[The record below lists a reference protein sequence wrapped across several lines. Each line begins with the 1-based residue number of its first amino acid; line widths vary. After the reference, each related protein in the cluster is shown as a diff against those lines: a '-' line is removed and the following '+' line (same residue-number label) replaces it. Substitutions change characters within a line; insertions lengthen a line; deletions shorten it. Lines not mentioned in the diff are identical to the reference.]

1 MSETQK
7 LKEAQR
13 LISINNVEKAT
24 PLLWELYS
32 SNNPNIKLNAIL
44 SLLAVLDYV
53 TETEKILQIIEE
65 GIKIATSMG
74 KNDVAT
80 FLLGRKSFF
89 LESVLGFLI
98 YRQKNLILSAN
109 VFKWIN
115 FATEKEKMEFDAI
128 ADRRRKIE
136 KDIREIENTILRM
149 AEASA
154 DHYFRGHI
162 FMAVGEIYG
171 SRYLNDKLD
180 LMIGGKL
187 RSKIGNIYLVRRW
200 NLDNLLLYRNSDR
213 RKIIG
218 HKKDCIRFFKLAIS
232 DFEAGGNKSDMAHAC
247 YNLAVK
253 LNMMFH
259 FRDAKKYLEQAERLV
274 RKSDEKRLLSQI
286 LSFRNDLKNK
296 NKNVRNYVEEFG
308 LDLP

>member
-1 MSETQK
+1 MSEARK
-7 LKEAQR
+7 LKEAQK
-13 LISINNVEKAT
+13 LISTNNVEKAT
-24 PLLWELYS
+24 PLLWQLHS

-44 SLLAVLDYV
+44 SLLAVLDYM

-65 GIKIATSMG
+65 GIKIATSMD
-74 KNDVAT
+74 KKDVVA

-89 LESVLGFLI
+89 MESVLGFLI
-98 YRQKNLILSAN
+98 HRQKNLVLSAN

-115 FATEKEKMEFDAI
+115 FATEKEKKEFETI
-128 ADRRRKIE
+128 ANKRQQIE
-136 KDIREIENTILRM
+136 KEIREIENTILRM

-154 DHYFRGHI
+154 DHYLRGHI
-162 FMAVGEIYG
+162 FMAVGEIYS

-187 RSKIGNIYLVRRW
+187 RSKIGNIYWVRRW
-200 NLDNLLLYRNSDR
+200 NLDNLLLYRSSDR
-213 RKIIG
+213 RKIVG
-218 HKKDCIRFFKLAIS
+218 HKKDCVHFFKLS
-232 DFEAGGNKSDMAHAC
+232 VSEFEAGGNESDMAHAC

-253 LNMMFH
+253 FSLMFH
-259 FRDAKKYLEQAERLV
+259 FRDAKQYLDQADRLA
-274 RKSDEKRLLSQI
+274 RKAKEGRLLAQVV
-286 LSFRNDLKNK
+286 SFRNDLKNK

>member
-1 MSETQK
+1 MSEIQK

-13 LISINNVEKAT
+13 FISINDVKKAT
-24 PLLWELYS
+24 PLLWQLYS
-32 SNNPNIKLNAIL
+32 SNNTNIKLNAIL

-65 GIKIATSMG
+65 GIKISISED
-74 KNDVAT
+74 KNDVVA

-98 YRQKNLILSAN
+98 YRQKNLVLSAN
-109 VFKWIN
+109 VFKWVN
-115 FATEKEKMEFDAI
+115 FATEKEKKEFGAI
-128 ADRRRKIE
+128 ANRRQQIE
-136 KDIREIENTILRM
+136 KDIQKIEADILKM
-149 AEASA
+149 AETNT
-154 DHYFRGHI
+154 DHYFRGHV

-180 LMIGGKL
+180 LMIGGKS
-187 RSKIGNIYLVRRW
+187 RSKIGNIYWVRRW
-200 NLDNLLLYRNSDR
+200 NLDNLFLYKSNDR
-213 RKIIG
+213 RKITR
-218 HKKDCIRFFKLAIS
+218 HKKDCIRFFNLSIS
-232 DFEAGGNKSDMAHAC
+232 EFGAGGNKSDMAHAC

-259 FRDAKKYLEQAERLV
+259 FRDAKKYLDQAEKLARETN
-274 RKSDEKRLLSQI
+274 EKRLLAQV
-286 LSFRNDLKNK
+286 LSFRDDLKNK
-296 NKNVRNYVEEFG
+296 NRKIRNYVGEFG

>member
-7 LKEAQR
+7 LKEVQT

-24 PLLWELYS
+24 PLLWKLYS
-32 SNNPNIKLNAIL
+32 SSNPSIKLNAIL

-65 GIKIATSMG
+65 GVKIATSMG

-98 YRQKNLILSAN
+98 YRQKNLVLSAN

-115 FATEKEKMEFDAI
+115 FATEKERREFEAI
-128 ADRRRKIE
+128 TDKRQQIE
-136 KDIREIENTILRM
+136 KDIREIENTILKM

-171 SRYLNDKLD
+171 SKYLNDKLD

-232 DFEAGGNKSDMAHAC
+232 DFGAGGNESDMAHAC

-253 LNMMFH
+253 LKMMFH
-259 FRDAKKYLEQAERLV
+259 FRDAKKYLKQAERLA
-274 RKSDEKRLLSQI
+274 RKSSEKRLLSQI
-286 LSFRNDLKNK
+286 LSFRNELKNK

>member
-1 MSETQK
+1 MSEIQK

-13 LISINNVEKAT
+13 LISINDVKKAT

-32 SNNPNIKLNAIL
+32 SNNPNTELNAIL

-53 TETEKILQIIEE
+53 TDTEKILQIIEE
-65 GIKIATSMG
+65 GIKIATPMG
-74 KNDVAT
+74 KNDVVA

-98 YRQKNLILSAN
+98 YRQKNLILSSN
-109 VFKWIN
+109 VFKWID
-115 FATEKEKMEFDAI
+115 FATEKEKKEFEAI
-128 ADRRRKIE
+128 ANKKREIE
-136 KDIREIENTILRM
+136 KDIREIEVTILRM
-149 AEASA
+149 AESST
-154 DHYFRGHI
+154 DHYFRGHV

-180 LMIGGKL
+180 LMIGGRL
-187 RSKIGNIYLVRRW
+187 RSKIGNIYWVRRW
-200 NLDNLLLYRNSDR
+200 RLDNFLLYRNSDR
-213 RKIIG
+213 IKIVG
-218 HKKDCIRFFKLAIS
+218 HKKDCIRFFKLSIS
-232 DFEAGGNKSDMAHAC
+232 EFEASGNESDMAYAC

-259 FRDAKKYLEQAERLV
+259 FGGAARFLDQAEKLV
-274 RKSDEKRLLSQI
+274 RKSNEGRLLAQV
-286 LSFRNDLKNK
+286 LSFRKDLKNK

-308 LDLP
+308 LDSP

>member
-13 LISINNVEKAT
+13 LISINNIEKAT
-24 PLLWELYS
+24 PLLWQLYS

-44 SLLAVLDYV
+44 SLLVVLDYV
-53 TETEKILQIIEE
+53 TGTEKILQIIEE

-74 KNDVAT
+74 KNDVVA

-98 YRQKNLILSAN
+98 YRQKNLVLSAN

-115 FATEKEKMEFDAI
+115 FATEKEKIEFEAI
-128 ADRRRKIE
+128 TDRRQQIE
-136 KDIREIENTILRM
+136 KDIREMENTILGM
-149 AEASA
+149 AEASV

-162 FMAVGEIYG
+162 FVAIGEIYG

-180 LMIGGKL
+180 LMIGGKT

-200 NLDNLLLYRNSDR
+200 NLDNLLLYRSSDR
-213 RKIIG
+213 RKIIE
-218 HKKDCIRFFKLAIS
+218 HKKNCVRFFKLAIS
-232 DFEAGGNKSDMAHAC
+232 EFEAGRNESDMAHTC

-253 LNMMFH
+253 LKMMFH
-259 FRDAKKYLEQAERLV
+259 FLDAEKYLEEAERLA

-286 LSFRNDLKNK
+286 LSFRNELKDK

>member
-1 MSETQK
+1 MSEIQK

-13 LISINNVEKAT
+13 LISINDVEKAT

-32 SNNPNIKLNAIL
+32 SNNPNTKLNAIL

-53 TETEKILQIIEE
+53 TDTEKILQIIKG

-74 KNDVAT
+74 KNDVIA

-98 YRQKNLILSAN
+98 YRQKNLVLSAN

-115 FATEKEKMEFDAI
+115 FATEKEKREFEKI
-128 ADRRRKIE
+128 TNKRQQIE
-136 KDIREIENTILRM
+136 KEIREIENTILRM
-149 AEASA
+149 AESSS
-154 DHYFRGHI
+154 DHYFRGHV

-180 LMIGGKL
+180 LMIGGRL
-187 RSKIGNIYLVRRW
+187 RSKIGNIYWVRRW
-200 NLDNLLLYRNSDR
+200 RLDNLLLYRSSDR
-213 RKIIG
+213 RKIVG
-218 HKKDCIRFFKLAIS
+218 HKRDCVRFFKLSIS
-232 DFEAGGNKSDMAHAC
+232 EFEAGGNESDMAHAC

-259 FRDAKKYLEQAERLV
+259 FHGAARYLYQAERLA
-274 RKSDEKRLLSQI
+274 RKTNEGRLLAQV
-286 LSFRNDLKNK
+286 LSFRSDLKNK

>member
-1 MSETQK
+1 MSEAQK
-7 LKEAQR
+7 LREAQT
-13 LISINNVEKAT
+13 LISTNYVEKAT
-24 PLLWELYS
+24 PLLWQLYS
-32 SNNPNIKLNAIL
+32 SNNANIKLDAIL

-53 TETEKILQIIEE
+53 TETEKILGIIDE
-65 GIKIATSMG
+65 GIRIATSIG
-74 KNDVAT
+74 KNDVYA

-98 YRQKNLILSAN
+98 YRQKNLVLSAN

-115 FATEKEKMEFDAI
+115 FATEKEKKEFEAI
-128 ADRRRKIE
+128 TNKSHQIE

-149 AEASA
+149 AEANRG
-154 DHYFRGHI
+154 HYFRGHV

-187 RSKIGNIYLVRRW
+187 RSKIGNIYWIRRW
-200 NLDNLLLYRNSDR
+200 NLDNIFLYRNSDR
-213 RKIIG
+213 KKILG
-218 HKKDCIRFFKLAIS
+218 HKKDCVRFFRRSIS
-232 DFEAGGNKSDMAHAC
+232 EFEKGRKESDMAHAC

-253 LNMMFH
+253 LNTMFY
-259 FRDAKKYLEQAERLV
+259 FRDARKYLNQAEKLAR
-274 RKSDEKRLLSQI
+274 ETNEERLLAQV
-286 LSFRNDLKNK
+286 LSFRDDLKNK
-296 NKNVRNYVEEFG
+296 NRKIRNYVEEFG

>member
-1 MSETQK
+1 MSEIQK
-7 LKEAQR
+7 LKEVQKV
-13 LISINNVEKAT
+13 ISIGDVERAT
-24 PLLWELYS
+24 SLLWQLYS
-32 SNNPNIKLNAIL
+32 SKNPNIKLNAIL

-74 KNDVAT
+74 KNDAVAV
-80 FLLGRKSFF
+80 LLGRKSFF

-109 VFKWIN
+109 VFKWVN
-115 FATEKEKMEFDAI
+115 FATEKEKKEFESI
-128 ADRRRKIE
+128 TNKRQQVE
-136 KDIREIENTILRM
+136 KDIQEIEATILRM
-149 AEASA
+149 AEAST
-154 DHYFRGHI
+154 DHYFKGHV

-187 RSKIGNIYLVRRW
+187 RSKIGNIYMVRRW
-200 NLDNLLLYRNSDR
+200 NLDNLLLYRSSDR
-213 RKIIG
+213 RKIVG
-218 HKKDCIRFFKLAIS
+218 HKKNCVRFLKLSIS
-232 DFEAGGNKSDMAHAC
+232 EFEAGKNESDMAYAC

-259 FRDAKKYLEQAERLV
+259 FRSAKRYLDQAERLA
-274 RKSDEKRLLSQI
+274 RKTDEGRLLTKI
-286 LSFRNDLKNK
+286 LSFRKDLKNK

>member
-1 MSETQK
+1 MSEIQK
-7 LKEAQR
+7 LKEAQI
-13 LISINNVEKAT
+13 LISMNNVEKAT
-24 PLLWELYS
+24 PLLWKLYS

-98 YRQKNLILSAN
+98 YRQKNLVLSAN

-115 FATEKEKMEFDAI
+115 FATEKEKREFEAI
-128 ADRRRKIE
+128 VDKRQQIE
-136 KDIREIENTILRM
+136 KDIREIENTILGM
-149 AEASA
+149 AEANT
-154 DHYFRGHI
+154 DHYFRGHV

-180 LMIGGKL
+180 LMIGGRL

-232 DFEAGGNKSDMAHAC
+232 DFEAGGNESDMAHAC

-259 FRDAKKYLEQAERLV
+259 FRDAKKYLEQAEQLA
-274 RKSDEKRLLSQI
+274 RKKDEKRLLSQI
-286 LSFRNDLKNK
+286 LSFHNELKNK

>member
-7 LKEAQR
+7 LKEAQL
-13 LISINNVEKAT
+13 LISMNSVEKAT
-24 PLLWELYS
+24 PLLWNLYS

-53 TETEKILQIIEE
+53 AETEKILRIIEE
-65 GIKIATSMG
+65 GIKIAISVG
-74 KNDVAT
+74 KNDVVT

-98 YRQKNLILSAN
+98 YRQKNLVLSAN

-115 FATEKEKMEFDAI
+115 FATVKEKREFEAIAAKRQQIEKEIK
-128 ADRRRKIE
+128 
-136 KDIREIENTILRM
+136 EIENNILGM
-149 AEASA
+149 AEASP
-154 DHYFRGHI
+154 DHYFRGHV

-187 RSKIGNIYLVRRW
+187 RSKIGNIYFIRRW

-213 RKIIG
+213 RKIVR
-218 HKKDCIRFFKLAIS
+218 HKKNCILFFRRAIS
-232 DFEAGGNKSDMAHAC
+232 DFEAGGNEADMAHAC

-253 LNMMFH
+253 LKMMFH
-259 FRDAKKYLEQAERLV
+259 FRDAKKYLEQAERLA
-274 RKSDEKRLLSQI
+274 RNNDEGRLLSQI
-286 LSFRNDLKNK
+286 LSFRSELKDK

>member
-1 MSETQK
+1 MLEAQK
-7 LKEAQR
+7 LREAQK
-13 LISINNVEKAT
+13 LISTNNVEKAT
-24 PLLWELYS
+24 PLLWQLYS
-32 SNNPNIKLNAIL
+32 SNNANIKLNAIL

-53 TETEKILQIIEE
+53 TETEKILGIIDE
-65 GIKIATSMG
+65 GIKIAASMG
-74 KNDVAT
+74 KNDVYA

-98 YRQKNLILSAN
+98 YRQKNLVLSAN

-115 FATEKEKMEFDAI
+115 FATEKEKKEFEAI
-128 ADRRRKIE
+128 ANKRQQIE
-136 KDIREIENTILRM
+136 KDIREIEDTILRM
-149 AEASA
+149 AEANS
-154 DHYFRGHI
+154 DHYFRGHV

-187 RSKIGNIYLVRRW
+187 RSKIGNIYWIRRW
-200 NLDNLLLYRNSDR
+200 NLDNILLYRSGDR
-213 RKIIG
+213 KKILG
-218 HKKDCIRFFKLAIS
+218 HKKDCVRFFRRSIS
-232 DFEAGGNKSDMAHAC
+232 ELETGRNESDMAHAC

-259 FRDAKKYLEQAERLV
+259 FRDAKRYLDQAEQLA
-274 RKSDEKRLLSQI
+274 RKTNEGRLLTQV
-286 LSFRNDLKNK
+286 LSFRNDLKNR